1 MKQASL
7 FSMDQVFVQGEGNI
21 VSNMGGSTVMLNI
34 ENGKYYNLGVVG
46 GEIWNMAESP
56 ITGYQIVQR
65 LLSDYRVEKIDCE
78 EQVAAF
84 LEHMAVEG
92 LLSSVEQV

>member
-1 MKQASL
+1 
-7 FSMDQVFVQGEGNI
+7 MDQAFVQGEGNI

-46 GEIWNMAESP
+46 GEIWKMAESP
-56 ITGYQIVQR
+56 ITGEQVVQR
-65 LLSDYRVEKIDCE
+65 LLSDYRVEQVDCV

-84 LEHMAVEG
+84 LEHMAEEG
-92 LLSSVEQV
+92 LLTIMKQV